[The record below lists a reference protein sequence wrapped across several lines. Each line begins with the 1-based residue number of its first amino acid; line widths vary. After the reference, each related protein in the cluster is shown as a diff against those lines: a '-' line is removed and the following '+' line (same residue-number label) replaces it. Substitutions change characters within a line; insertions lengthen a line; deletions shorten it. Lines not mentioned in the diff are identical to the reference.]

1 MLTIGGL
8 NIYPIKSCRGVSL
21 QSAMLTESGLAYDRE
36 WMVVREDTGKFISQR
51 EKGLLALVQVSLPV
65 EALAAAQWGA
75 AGLPPDAALT
85 VTAPGMT
92 APLKVPLA
100 RRPDSEAKKV
110 TVWEWTGT
118 ATDEGPDAAAWFTTY
133 LGLPC
138 RLVRYV
144 GSGSS
149 SGSAAGGSSSGGG
162 LPVVR
167 NTEPEFAVKY
177 ETRFS
182 DGYPMLIVTQAALA
196 DLNTKL
202 AEPLPM
208 NRFRPNIEVAGAS
221 PWAEDT
227 WRDIDVACGA
237 DGRTLRL
244 TFVKPCSRCKVTT
257 INQATGEAGDEPL
270 DTLGEFRTGKV
281 LGWNAKQKP
290 WTHAVFFGWNVV
302 SRTPGLLSLGDTLTP
317 VTQQQPAD
325 LVPAP

>member
-1 MLTIGGL
+1 
-8 NIYPIKSCRGVSL
+8 
-21 QSAMLTESGLAYDRE
+21 MLTESGLAYDRE

-65 EALAAAQWGA
+65 EALSAAQWGA
-75 AGLPPDAALT
+75 ARLPPDAALT
-85 VTAPGMT
+85 VTAPGMA

-118 ATDEGPDAAAWFTTY
+118 ATDEGADAAAWFSTY

-138 RLVRYV
+138 RLVRYL
-144 GSGSS
+144 GSS
-149 SGSAAGGSSSGGG
+149 SNSSGGSSSSA
-162 LPVVR
+162 LPIVR
-167 NTEPEFAVKY
+167 SSDPEFAVNY
-177 ETRFS
+177 EVRFS
-182 DGYPMLIVTQAALA
+182 DGYPMLLATQAALA
-196 DLNTKL
+196 DLNAKL

-227 WRDIDVACGA
+227 WRDMDVACAA
-237 DGRTLRL
+237 DGRTVRL
-244 TFVKPCSRCKVTT
+244 TSVKPCSRCKVTT

-302 SRTPGLLSLGDTLTP
+302 SRTPGLLSVGDVLTP
-317 VTQQQPAD
+317 VSQQQPAD
-325 LVPAP
+325 MVPAP